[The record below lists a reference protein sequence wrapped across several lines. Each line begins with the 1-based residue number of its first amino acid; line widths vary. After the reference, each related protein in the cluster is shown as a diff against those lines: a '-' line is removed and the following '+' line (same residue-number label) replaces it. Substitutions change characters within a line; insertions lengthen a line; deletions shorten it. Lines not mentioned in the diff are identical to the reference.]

1 MPIRDG
7 MSSTFTVICIVNAL
21 LVAAIVF
28 AVIFEV

>member
-7 MSSTFTVICIVNAL
+7 MSSTFKVVFIVNAL

-28 AVIFEV
+28 AVVFEI